1 VAGHPI
7 GEAGLADGDRAVD
20 ERMRFVLAVEAGEDA
35 VAALC

>member
-1 VAGHPI
+1 MAT
-7 GEAGLADGDRAVD
+7 RAVD